1 MSFSTIVISCG
12 HCSER
17 IGNMFVYDF
26 KAEDLISYL
35 TNNRVS
41 ILCSS
46 CSCEHEFIDNNIKLR
61 DSCGHNTIEAARDY
75 S

>member
-1 MSFSTIVISCG
+1 
-12 HCSER
+12 
-17 IGNMFVYDF
+17 MFVDEY

-35 TNNRVS
+35 ADNRVS

-46 CSCEHEFIDNNIKLR
+46 CSCAHEFVENNIKLR
-61 DSCGHNTIEAARDY
+61 DSSGHNTIEAERDY